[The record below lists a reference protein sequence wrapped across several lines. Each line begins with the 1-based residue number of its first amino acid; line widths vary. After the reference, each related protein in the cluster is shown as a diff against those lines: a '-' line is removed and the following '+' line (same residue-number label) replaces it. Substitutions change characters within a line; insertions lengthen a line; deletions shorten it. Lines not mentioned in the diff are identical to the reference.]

1 MFIPKTR
8 EKILKLYFNN
18 PNGEIHQ
25 REISRQANVVPHN
38 VNKYLKEFIRDGLLK
53 RREISNM
60 TFFKINPDNEYLFK
74 VFELF
79 EISRR
84 KEFLSRNKKIA
95 RVLNEYTSNLIRLS
109 NREIQMVIL
118 FGSVARGK
126 WAKGSDLDILTVTS
140 KIDNQRKIIQIHEEA
155 ERKISHLA
163 EIATVNVTVDK
174 FIKGTRSQIEFYN
187 ELWRDR
193 IVLYNEFLFWQIIRE
208 AKLSE

>member
-1 MFIPKTR
+1 MKT
-8 EKILKLYFNN
+8 
-18 PNGEIHQ
+18 
-25 REISRQANVVPHN
+25 
-38 VNKYLKEFIRDGLLK
+38 
-53 RREISNM
+53 
-60 TFFKINPDNEYLFK
+60 EYLFK

-109 NREIQMVIL
+109 SREIQMVIL

-126 WAKGSDLDILTVTS
+126 WAKRSDLDILTATS
-140 KIDNQRKIIQIHEEA
+140 TKDNQRKIIQIHEEA

-163 EIATVNVTVDK
+163 EIAAVNVTVDK
-174 FIKGTRSQIEFYN
+174 FIKGIRSQTEFYD
-187 ELWRDR
+187 ELLRDR
-193 IVLYNEFLFWQIIRE
+193 IVLHNEFLFWQIIRE